1 MAGGLR
7 VSLETALP
15 SFSESEAVFRTV
27 PAENDFVNELPCFT
41 GSEKGMVG
49 IGNDSNH
56 FIWKGGV
63 RMAVSRRDF
72 FKLSGGGLAAGL
84 GLSFAPL
91 EAKAEELQIR
101 YAKETTSICP
111 YCAVGCGMI
120 VHTLGGNII
129 NIEGDPDH
137 PINEGAL
144 CPKGSS
150 AYQLRDNKA
159 RVTKPLYRAAGA
171 SEWKEV
177 SWDWAIDEIARKV
190 KKTRDTSFVAT
201 SRIKIKEKAGS
212 VEVEKEIEAV
222 VNRTM
227 GMASVG
233 SAAMDNEECY
243 LYQKFLRGLGLV
255 YIEHQARI

>member
-1 MAGGLR
+1 M
-7 VSLETALP
+7 
-15 SFSESEAVFRTV
+15 
-27 PAENDFVNELPCFT
+27 
-41 GSEKGMVG
+41 GMSVT
-49 IGNDSNH
+49 
-56 FIWKGGV
+56 
-63 RMAVSRRDF
+63 RRNF
-72 FKLSGGGLAAGL
+72 FKLSGSGLAAATL
-84 GLSFAPL
+84 GLNLAPL
-91 EAKAEELQIR
+91 EAKAEDLTIR
-101 YAKETTSICP
+101 YAKETTTICP

-120 VHTLGGNII
+120 VHTMAGNVI

-144 CPKGSS
+144 CPKGS
-150 AYQLRDNKA
+150 AVFQLRDNKA
-159 RVTKPLYRAAGA
+159 RLTKPLYRAAGA
-171 SEWKEV
+171 TEWQV
-177 SWDWAIDEIARKV
+177 VTWDWAIDEIAKKV

-201 SRIKIKEKAGS
+201 SKIKVKEKVGG

-233 SAAMDNEECY
+233 SAALDNEECY

>member
-1 MAGGLR
+1 
-7 VSLETALP
+7 
-15 SFSESEAVFRTV
+15 
-27 PAENDFVNELPCFT
+27 
-41 GSEKGMVG
+41 
-49 IGNDSNH
+49 
-56 FIWKGGV
+56 
-63 RMAVSRRDF
+63 MAVSRRDF
-72 FKLSGGGLAAGL
+72 FKLSGSGLAAATL
-84 GLSFAPL
+84 GFNLAPV
-91 EAKAEELQIR
+91 EAKAEDLAIR
-101 YAKETTSICP
+101 YAKESTTICP
-111 YCAVGCGMI
+111 YCSVGCGMI

-137 PINEGAL
+137 PISEGAL

-150 AYQLRDNKA
+150 VYQLRDNKA
-159 RVTKPLYRAAGA
+159 RVTKPMYRAAGA

-177 SWDWAIDEIARKV
+177 SWEWALDEIALKV
-190 KKTRDTSFVAT
+190 KKTRDTSFMAT
-201 SRIKIKEKAGS
+201 SKIKIKEKVGG

-233 SAAMDNEECY
+233 SAALDNEECY

>member
-1 MAGGLR
+1 
-7 VSLETALP
+7 
-15 SFSESEAVFRTV
+15 
-27 PAENDFVNELPCFT
+27 
-41 GSEKGMVG
+41 
-49 IGNDSNH
+49 
-56 FIWKGGV
+56 
-63 RMAVSRRDF
+63 MAVSRRDF
-72 FKLSGGGLAAGL
+72 LKLSGSGLAVATL
-84 GLSFAPL
+84 GLNLAPV
-91 EAKAEELQIR
+91 EAKAEEMQIR

-137 PINEGAL
+137 PINEGSL
-144 CPKGSS
+144 CPKGASV
-150 AYQLRDNKA
+150 YQLRDNKA
-159 RVTKPLYRAAGA
+159 RLTRPLYRAAGA
-171 SEWKEV
+171 SQWQEV
-177 SWDWAIDEIARKV
+177 SWDWTMDEIAKRV
-190 KKTRDTSFVAT
+190 KKTRDATFVPTS
-201 SRIKIKEKAGS
+201 KIKVKEKVGG
-212 VEVEKEIEAV
+212 VDVEKEVDAV

>member
-1 MAGGLR
+1 
-7 VSLETALP
+7 
-15 SFSESEAVFRTV
+15 
-27 PAENDFVNELPCFT
+27 
-41 GSEKGMVG
+41 
-49 IGNDSNH
+49 
-56 FIWKGGV
+56 
-63 RMAVSRRDF
+63 MAVSRREF
-72 FKLSGGGLAAGL
+72 FKLSSIGMATSL
-84 GLSFAPL
+84 GISFDPL
-91 EAKAEELQIR
+91 EARAEELTIR

-120 VHTLGGNII
+120 VHTLGGAII
-129 NIEGDPDH
+129 NVEGDPDH
-137 PINEGAL
+137 PINEGSL

-150 AYQLRDNKA
+150 VYQLRDNKA

-177 SWDWAIDEIARKV
+177 SWDWAIDEIAKKV
-190 KKTRDTSFVAT
+190 KKTRDTTFMAT
-201 SRIKIKEKAGS
+201 SKIKIKEKVGA

-233 SAAMDNEECY
+233 SAALDNEECY

>member
-1 MAGGLR
+1 MG
-7 VSLETALP
+7 
-15 SFSESEAVFRTV
+15 
-27 PAENDFVNELPCFT
+27 
-41 GSEKGMVG
+41 
-49 IGNDSNH
+49 
-56 FIWKGGV
+56 
-63 RMAVSRRDF
+63 VSRRDF
-72 FKLSGGGLAAGL
+72 FKLSGSGLAAATL
-84 GLSFAPL
+84 GLNL
-91 EAKAEELQIR
+91 EPIEARAEDLPIR
-101 YAKETTSICP
+101 YAKESTTICP

-120 VHTLGGNII
+120 VHTLGDNVV

-150 AYQLRDNKA
+150 VYQLRDNKA
-159 RVTKPLYRAAGA
+159 RLTKPLYRAAGA
-171 SEWKEV
+171 TQWQEV
-177 SWDWAIDEIARKV
+177 TWDWAIDEIAKKV

-201 SRIKIKEKAGS
+201 SRIKVKEKVGT
-212 VEVEKEIEAV
+212 VEVEKEIESV